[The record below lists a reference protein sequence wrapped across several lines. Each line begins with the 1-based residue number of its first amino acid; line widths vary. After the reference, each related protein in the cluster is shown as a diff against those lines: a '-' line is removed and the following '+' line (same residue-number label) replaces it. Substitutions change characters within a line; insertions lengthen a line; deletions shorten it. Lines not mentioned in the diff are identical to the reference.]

1 MRLLLDANIFLE
13 VLLEQ
18 QQAEVA
24 GELLENDAAHEL
36 CVSDFALHAVC
47 LIALRQRAFQVLRQ
61 FLEDAVIPGSLNI
74 LVIPPAELTEVLD
87 AVHSLGLDFDDA
99 YQYVLAEKQGLTLV
113 SFDKDFD
120 HTPRGRQKP
129 QAILQITNNPTP

>member
-18 QQAEVA
+18 QQAKVA
-24 GELLENDAAHEL
+24 GELLENTAAHEL

-61 FLEDAVIPGSLNI
+61 FLEDTVIPGSLNI
-74 LVIPPAELTEVLD
+74 LVIPPEELTEVLD
-87 AVHSLGLDFDDA
+87 AVQMLGLDFDDA
-99 YQYVLAEKQGLTLV
+99 YQFTIAKAHGLAIVTQ
-113 SFDKDFD
+113 D
-120 HTPRGRQKP
+120 HHFERVKSELEVRFV
-129 QAILQITNNPTP
+129 